1 MNINISMEPIRASR
15 EDMLSSIRQFGNPVR
30 LNMYGKPD
38 PAVNAPNNIPIANPR
53 FLLYHDDINF
63 IEVGYT
69 PAKKKPVINRKV
81 IKNGKFGENAARK
94 FPNAAKNAFRQ
105 KNNGVFTKS
114 GKLKTE

>member
-1 MNINISMEPIRASR
+1 MKMYIKIDPIRASR
-15 EDMLSSIRQFGNPVR
+15 EDMLNNIRQFGNPVR
-30 LNMYGKPD
+30 LNMYGRPD
-38 PAVNAPNNIPIANPR
+38 PAVKAPKRIPIANPR
-53 FLLYHDDINF
+53 FLLNQEDINF

-81 IKNGKFGENAARK
+81 VKNMKFGESAARR
-94 FPNAAKNAFRQ
+94 FPNAAKNAFKL